1 MLTKPDNASAYS
13 HISGSKAL
21 TLPLMLLLAGCATTS
36 PLARHTAAF
45 STATNVVVDSSENA
59 YRAAVRIHDEEQISA
74 VLQKYDTNQPWD
86 PHSIKHLINAKG
98 LETRTDILNGLKV
111 YAQSLADI
119 ANNVQ
124 SDQLDAAA
132 SSVGANLR
140 KVGDTL
146 NPSGT
151 DSGTASKALAPGI
164 AITPQEAN
172 AVSTA
177 LKVLGDYLINKK
189 VRSEV
194 PKVIRDMDPQIDALC
209 NLLDGDLVVLRRQ
222 SGNDYEQLLVQQ
234 DMFIRKFGS
243 TLSPV
248 ERRAE
253 IKKLP
258 QILARKEATDDM
270 LQELQES
277 IHTLAQT
284 HHALAATAQNSNA
297 ASLNERIA
305 DLKASGERLAHFYSS
320 LPTT

>member
-1 MLTKPDNASAYS
+1 MPTKPDNATACS

-21 TLPLMLLLAGCATTS
+21 ALPLMLLLAGCATTS

-45 STATNVVVDSSENA
+45 STATNIVVDSSE
-59 YRAAVRIHDEEQISA
+59 
-74 VLQKYDTNQPWD
+74 
-86 PHSIKHLINAKG
+86 IKHLIDARG
-98 LETRTDILNGLKV
+98 LEARTDILNGLKV

-119 ANNVQ
+119 ANNVH
-124 SDQLDAAA
+124 SDQLDEAA

-140 KVGDTL
+140 KMGDTV
-146 NPSGT
+146 NPSAADPDT
-151 DSGTASKALAPGI
+151 TSKALAPGI
-164 AITPQEAN
+164 TITPLEAN

-177 LKVLGDYLINKK
+177 LKVLGDYLVNKTVK
-189 VRSEV
+189 SGV
-194 PKVIRDMDPQIDALC
+194 PKVIRDMDQQIDALC
-209 NLLDGDLVVLRRQ
+209 KLLDSDLVVLRRQ

-234 DMFIRKFGS
+234 DMFIRKFGG
-243 TLSPV
+243 TLSPT
-248 ERRAE
+248 ERRSE

-258 QILARKEATDDM
+258 QILARKEATDAM
-270 LQELQES
+270 LQELQEA

-305 DLKASGERLAHFYSS
+305 DLKASGERLAHFYFS

>member
-1 MLTKPDNASAYS
+1 MLTKPDTPTAHS
-13 HISGSKAL
+13 HSSGSKAL

-45 STATNVVVDSSENA
+45 STATNVVVDNSENA
-59 YRAAVRIHDEEQISA
+59 YRVAVRIHDDEQISA
-74 VLQKYDTNQPWD
+74 IVQKYDSNQPWD
-86 PHSIKHLINAKG
+86 PHSIKHLIDAKG
-98 LETRTDILNGLKV
+98 LETRTDILNGLKT

-132 SSVGANLR
+132 TSVGANL
-140 KVGDTL
+140 KKMGDTL
-146 NPSGT
+146 NPT
-151 DSGTASKALAPGI
+151 DTDTAPRALAPGI
-164 AITPQEAN
+164 TIAPQQAN
-172 AVSTA
+172 AVSAA
-177 LKVLGDYLINKK
+177 LKALGDYLVNKK
-189 VRSEV
+189 VKSGV

-209 NLLDGDLVVLRRQ
+209 KLLDSDLVVLRRQ

-234 DMFIRKFGS
+234 DMFIRKFGG
-243 TLSPV
+243 TLSPT

-258 QILARKEATDDM
+258 QILARKEATDAM

-284 HHALAATAQNSNA
+284 HHALAATAQSSSA

>member
-1 MLTKPDNASAYS
+1 
-13 HISGSKAL
+13 
-21 TLPLMLLLAGCATTS
+21 MLLLAGCATTS

-45 STATNVVVDSSENA
+45 STATNVVVDNSENA
-59 YRAAVRIHDEEQISA
+59 YRVAVRIHDDEQISA
-74 VLQKYDTNQPWD
+74 IVQKYDSNQPWD
-86 PHSIKHLINAKG
+86 PHSIKHLIDAKG
-98 LETRTDILNGLKV
+98 LETRTDILNGLKT

-132 SSVGANLR
+132 TSVGANL
-140 KVGDTL
+140 KKMGDTL
-146 NPSGT
+146 NPT
-151 DSGTASKALAPGI
+151 DTAPRVLAPGI
-164 AITPQEAN
+164 TITPQQAN
-172 AVSTA
+172 AVGAA
-177 LKVLGDYLINKK
+177 LKALGDYLVNKK
-189 VRSEV
+189 VKSGV

-209 NLLDGDLVVLRRQ
+209 KLLDSDLVVLRRQ

-234 DMFIRKFGS
+234 DMFIRKFGG
-243 TLSPV
+243 TLSPT

-258 QILARKEATDDM
+258 QILARKEATDAM

-284 HHALAATAQNSNA
+284 HHALAATAQSSSA

-305 DLKASGERLAHFYSS
+305 DLKASGERLAHFYPS